1 MGEGVVNELRTLEPV
16 ELVPGQPQWIEPTI
30 RVIAGVDPLGFQTIT
45 TDRIIPR
52 LLPGVLALSDRA
64 RYFSFYAY
72 LLHRYAEQK
81 RPPNQAAL
89 SHWMKSR
96 EYEYALAVIMCPHC
110 QSGPTG
116 ANNARP
122 EVNRQPDAYERRES
136 IESHLGGYGLYYRS
150 PMQTL
155 GLIAPAGTPT
165 TDGEATP
172 VDVLLR
178 DAPHAEALAETFA
191 ASAAGTRYLE
201 QHIDASGPIPADVL
215 AELAEA
221 ACLCRLGDHPAERG
235 AVRDAFFEPSPRQ
248 DPSAVERRRQ
258 GFALWLDL
266 LADGERVT
274 DDDGLR
280 RAVWDRFAAGVHGE
294 TRSATTAR
302 WAGLAAKDY
311 VQEGVTNL
319 WAEVGPHLQA
329 ADRGDGLAADALAT
343 VARLMIPGELDVVG
357 TPLSCGPDLATE
369 DFAASLL
376 RVTESRSLPEVAA
389 WARSDGRAIAGLC
402 LLLVMRARL
411 PAAEV
416 AGDDW
421 LDTANLSGQWQ
432 PGPVAFAHRLS
443 GHLSGKP
450 ALVDTMAWLLR
461 TLVIRP
467 HEAIA
472 YSKLPEFTFRFR
484 HEGGRLRMYPQPFG
498 RFILNDIRSR
508 AMTTLATD
516 LGLVALEGD
525 ALAVTGDGRALID
538 AVFDR

>member
-1 MGEGVVNELRTLEPV
+1 MEDELRTLEPID
-16 ELVPGQPQWIEPTI
+16 LIAGQPQWIEPTI
-30 RVIAGVDPLGFQTIT
+30 RIIAGVDPLGFQTIT

-89 SHWMKSR
+89 SHWMKLR
-96 EYEYALAVIMCPHC
+96 EYEYALAVIMCPRC

-122 EVNRQPDAYERRES
+122 EVSRQPDAYERRES

-155 GLIAPAGTPT
+155 GVIAPAGTPT
-165 TDGEATP
+165 SDGEATP

-178 DAPHAEALAETFA
+178 DAPHVMALAETFG
-191 ASAAGTRYLE
+191 SSVAGTRYVQ

-215 AELAEA
+215 AEFADA
-221 ACLCRLGDHPAERG
+221 ACLCRLGDHPAERD
-235 AVRDAFFEPSPRQ
+235 AVRDAFFQPSPQQ
-248 DPSAVERRRQ
+248 DPVAVERRRQ
-258 GFALWLDL
+258 GFALWLAL
-266 LADGERVT
+266 VAEGERVT

-280 RAVWDRFAAGVHGE
+280 RAVWERFAAPALEGGAV
-294 TRSATTAR
+294 RSETTAR

-311 VQEGVTNL
+311 LQEGATNL
-319 WAEVGPHLQA
+319 WAEAGPLLQA
-329 ADRGDGLAADALAT
+329 ADRGDGLAASALTT
-343 VARLMIPGELDVVG
+343 VARQLIPDELSVDG
-357 TPLSCGPDLATE
+357 ATLRCGPDVATAV
-369 DFAASLL
+369 FAASLGTATQSML
-376 RVTESRSLPEVAA
+376 LPDVAA

-402 LLLVMRARL
+402 LLMVLRSRL
-411 PAAEV
+411 PAPEA

-421 LDTANLSGQWQ
+421 LDTAGLSGQWQ
-432 PGPVAFAHRLS
+432 PGPVAFARRLS
-443 GHLSGKP
+443 GHFDDEPVVLQ
-450 ALVDTMAWLLR
+450 TMEWLLR

-484 HEGGRLRMYPQPFG
+484 HEGGRMRMYPQPFG

-508 AMTTLATD
+508 AMTTLSTD
-516 LGLVALEGD
+516 LGLVALDGD
-525 ALAVTGDGRALID
+525 TLVVTSAGRTLVD
-538 AVFDR
+538 SVFEQ